1 MGFTIGKFFLK
12 KKLIVCLLERERVCV
27 RKPKMFFIRSL
38 LKEYW
43 NLGKA
48 GKKKKKFCVIGFALI
63 LLGRIG
69 IIELYALP
77 HKQTNN

>member
-12 KKLIVCLLERERVCV
+12 KKLIVCLLERERERV

>member
-1 MGFTIGKFFLK
+1 MLIG
-12 KKLIVCLLERERVCV
+12 EREREREKE

-48 GKKKKKFCVIGFALI
+48 GKKKKILRNWICFNIIG
-63 LLGRIG
+63 
-69 IIELYALP
+69 
-77 HKQTNN
+77 

>member
-1 MGFTIGKFFLK
+1 DDDGDDDDGKCCLYFFLWVLIDWVSQLGNFSK
-12 KKLIVCLLERERVCV
+12 KKINCMLIGERERE

-48 GKKKKKFCVIGFALI
+48 GKKKKNFA
-63 LLGRIG
+63 
-69 IIELYALP
+69 
-77 HKQTNN
+77 

>member
-1 MGFTIGKFFLK
+1 M
-12 KKLIVCLLERERVCV
+12 ERERERV

>member
-1 MGFTIGKFFLK
+1 MIGFHNWEIFLK
-12 KKLIVCLLERERVCV
+12 KINCMLIGERERERETQDV
-27 RKPKMFFIRSL
+27 FIRSL

-48 GKKKKKFCVIGFALI
+48 GKKKKFCVIGFALI

>member
-12 KKLIVCLLERERVCV
+12 KKLIVCLLERERE

-48 GKKKKKFCVIGFALI
+48 GKKKKFCVIGFALI

>member
-1 MGFTIGKFFLK
+1 MLIG
-12 KKLIVCLLERERVCV
+12 ERERERE

-48 GKKKKKFCVIGFALI
+48 GKKKKNFA
-63 LLGRIG
+63 
-69 IIELYALP
+69 
-77 HKQTNN
+77 